1 MAPALPEKAM
11 GGGHGAVIFLP
22 CPHLTL
28 QKWKPIPCLLW
39 FAPVASEG
47 QARGVPHR
55 HPVQTL
61 WRHSHPQ
68 SRTFPPPPP
77 THTSPPPLVN
87 DSGIMATRVC
97 NVILHH
103 PFHFRNLD
111 DETFLARCATA
122 SHALRMSLHLS
133 SYSSAKAFATL
144 LETEVRTCMAR
155 MARMAMSSVPTLLAA
170 LRSRHSRR
178 WRGDFPR
185 KAPMRRRPRSC
196 T

>member
-1 MAPALPEKAM
+1 VRGPPRPSAGCVLTQKRKTLHLWLRKYGPVQ
-11 GGGHGAVIFLP
+11 GHVQMRDL
-22 CPHLTL
+22 CKNT
-28 QKWKPIPCLLW
+28 
-39 FAPVASEG
+39 
-47 QARGVPHR
+47 RD
-55 HPVQTL
+55 PVQTL

-68 SRTFPPPPP
+68 SRTFPHPAP

-155 MARMAMSSVPTLLAA
+155 MARMAMSSVPILLAA